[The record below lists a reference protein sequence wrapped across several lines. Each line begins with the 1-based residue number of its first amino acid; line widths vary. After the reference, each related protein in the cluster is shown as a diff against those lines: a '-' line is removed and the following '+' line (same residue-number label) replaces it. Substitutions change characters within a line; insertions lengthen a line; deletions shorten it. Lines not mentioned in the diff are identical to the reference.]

1 MSDTPSPTPEPAPK
15 PKLTLTPKAPAPA
28 PAPVAETEAPAEAP
42 IPAPPPPAP
51 VAGVSNSNATPPSL
65 VAASAKPGLAKGALK
80 LQGTPHPANVQ
91 NDAPAFKSPMPAA
104 ADDQPSIAI
113 VALSFIAAAA
123 ALAFAALL
131 YLKNQY
137 TTNDHVRRA
146 RTF

>member
-28 PAPVAETEAPAEAP
+28 PAPTPVAEAVAPAEAP

-65 VAASAKPGLAKGALK
+65 VAAAAKPGLAKGSLK

-104 ADDQPSIAI
+104 ADDQPAIAI

-123 ALAFAALL
+123 ALVFAALL
-131 YLKNQY
+131 YLKNQ
-137 TTNDHVRRA
+137 
-146 RTF
+146 